1 MSLINSGHPENVA
14 LVLESG
20 RQLSYAEL
28 QELISNFRQTFPESG
43 VVFCLCNNDLPS
55 LLCYLS
61 ALEGSAVPL
70 LLPCAI
76 HERQLQSLIAA
87 YYPKYIFHN
96 RNDLR
101 DRDYGQQIFTFD
113 GYELLAC
120 KQQIRYEIDASLAL
134 LLATSGSTGSPKL
147 VRLSAPNLAANADS
161 IIDFLGIN
169 PAERAITSLPM
180 HYSYGLSVI
189 NSHLRAGASI
199 VLTDRSLMDAEYW
212 RLIPRHR
219 VTSFAGVPYSYEML
233 LKLKIERLNMPSVKT
248 LTQAGGKL
256 AAEKIKRVYE
266 SCARKDIRF
275 FTMYGQTEATARISY
290 LPTEDTLKKA
300 GSIGLPIPG
309 GQLWI
314 EDEDSNRIYEPGITG
329 QLVYTGPNVCL
340 GYAMS
345 CRDLSLGDVNRGML
359 KTGDLAIFD
368 EDGYFYVVGRISR
381 FVKIYGI
388 RVSLDAV
395 ERMLADS
402 GLQSAVLGDDDH
414 LLVYLIGENAIEPE
428 DVRIQMA
435 NTLSLNKAAISVR
448 KVETLPRLSN
458 GKVDYQKLAEFC

>member
-1 MSLINSGHPENVA
+1 MSLINSCHPENVA
-14 LVLESG
+14 LILESG

-28 QELISNFRQTFPESG
+28 QELISDFRQAFPESG

-76 HERQLQSLIAA
+76 HERQLQSLISA
-87 YYPKYIFHN
+87 YSPKYIFHN
-96 RNDLR
+96 RNDLS
-101 DRDYGQQIFTFD
+101 DRGYGERIFTFD
-113 GYELLAC
+113 GYELLTC
-120 KQQIRYEIDASLAL
+120 KQQTRYETDASLAL

-147 VRLSAPNLAANADS
+147 VRLSAQNLAANADS
-161 IIDFLGIN
+161 IIDYLGIN

-212 RLIPRHR
+212 RLIPRHQ

-275 FTMYGQTEATARISY
+275 FTMYGQTEATARIAY
-290 LPTEDTLKKA
+290 LPTEDTLRKA
-300 GSIGLPIPG
+300 GSIGLPIPDG
-309 GQLWI
+309 RLWI
-314 EDEDSNRIYEPGITG
+314 EDENSNRILKPGITG
-329 QLVYTGPNVCL
+329 QLVYAGPNVSL

-345 CRDLSLGDVNRGML
+345 YRDLSLGDINHGVL
-359 KTGDLAIFD
+359 KTGDLAMFD
-368 EDGYFYVVGRISR
+368 EDGYFYIVGRISR
-381 FVKIYGI
+381 FVKIYGV

-414 LLVYLIGENAIEPE
+414 LLVYLIGENPIEPE
-428 DVRIQMA
+428 DVRLQLA

-448 KVETLPRLSN
+448 KMETLPRLSN
-458 GKVDYQKLAEFC
+458 GKVDYQKLAESC